1 MIEFKLTGVD
11 QTLALL
17 QSLPP
22 EIVSK
27 RGGPVKAALAKG
39 ARFLRDH
46 VKTRLSAAIAV
57 NGQES
62 SGLLLSSIIAS
73 RGKMQSGEKGERYLI
88 RVKHKRYVRKG
99 QTVTTRQVG
108 AHLEYGTSQQPAT
121 PWMRPTL
128 LSHGQETI
136 NLVTADLNQRIAR
149 VIKRLAKKGR

>member
-1 MIEFKLTGVD
+1 VIEFKLTGVD

-46 VKTRLSAAIAV
+46 VKTRLAAAIAV
-57 NGQES
+57 NGQDS
-62 SGLLLSSIIAS
+62 SGLLLSSIIAT
-73 RGKMQSGEKGERYLI
+73 RGRMESGEKGERYLI
-88 RVKHKRYVRKG
+88 RVKRKRYPRKG
-99 QTVTTRQVG
+99 RAVTTRQAG
-108 AHLEYGTSQQPAT
+108 AHLEFGTSQQPAT

-128 LSHGQETI
+128 LSQGHETI
-136 NLVTADLNQRIAR
+136 MLITTDLNKRIER
-149 VIKRLAKKGR
+149 ILKRLKKRGR